1 MLLPCQ
7 AELLYITAHTDVKKP
22 SENKIPPVPWLDV
35 LRSRAV
41 WAIQG
46 AMLSFLWVQ
55 FSMMTLTPTYLDS
68 IQNVS
73 IDLVSNKYRV
83 SHLLVD
89 LAVLY

>member
-1 MLLPCQ
+1 M
-7 AELLYITAHTDVKKP
+7 LYITAHTDVKKP
-22 SENKIPPVPWLDV
+22 SEDKLPPVPWLDV
-35 LRSRAV
+35 VRSRAV

-73 IDLVSNKYRV
+73 IDLVSKKEGRTV
-83 SHLLVD
+83 PLC
-89 LAVLY
+89 

>member
-1 MLLPCQ
+1 M
-7 AELLYITAHTDVKKP
+7 TAHTDVKKP
-22 SENKIPPVPWLDV
+22 SEHKIPPLNWLDV
-35 LRSRAV
+35 LKSKAV

-73 IDLVSNKYRV
+73 IDIVSNNNKSTIR
-83 SHLLVD
+83 
-89 LAVLY
+89 

>member
-1 MLLPCQ
+1 
-7 AELLYITAHTDVKKP
+7 
-22 SENKIPPVPWLDV
+22 
-35 LRSRAV
+35 
-41 WAIQG
+41 
-46 AMLSFLWVQ
+46 
-55 FSMMTLTPTYLDS
+55 MMTLTPTYLDS

>member
-1 MLLPCQ
+1 M
-7 AELLYITAHTDVKKP
+7 LYITAHTDIKKP
-22 SENKIPPVPWLDV
+22 SEDKIPPLNWLDV
-35 LRSRAV
+35 LKSKAV

-73 IDLVSNKYRV
+73 IDIVSNINKSTIR
-83 SHLLVD
+83 
-89 LAVLY
+89 